1 MRTGFK
7 TTLVV
12 TAAGIVTLVAV
23 WVIPVPFSK
32 VEWFVDQH
40 YDYFLK
46 PKEIVNKKH
55 SGIKQIF
62 MGVAELKLRSDW
74 RRQFVKRIQP
84 EINSEVDAIQ
94 IVTERIDSLIISG
107 FEFDHLPIY
116 QTTFPNIVR
125 GYGWCDQVNSAVAFT
140 LHELIDGV
148 VAYAL
153 VDPETGISNHTCA
166 RVNSASLG
174 VVYIDAWLKDIRYF
188 GFEDSLTEKG
198 KQIIPRHRDIRQY
211 NKAQGIGL
219 PYEARFY
226 PSGYVFN
233 KYTFSH
239 QFKSALGR
247 FWDAISSIDWLSKE
261 AVEADKTD
269 TLVDWLSNETVE
281 AETVEAETAEAIEAD
296 KADETDETDTL
307 VDWLSNET
315 VEAETA
321 EAIEADKTDTLRLA
335 ATALAIDS
343 SKRIDEATIEQQKTF
358 VKARLYHLYGKEI
371 IAKNLYKTLME
382 CDHDIGKV
390 SRIFYKRLSS
400 AN

>member
-12 TAAGIVTLVAV
+12 TAAGIVTLIAV
-23 WVIPVPFSK
+23 WVIPIPFSM

-46 PKEIVNKKH
+46 PKEIVNKEH

-62 MGVAELKLRSDW
+62 MGVSELKLRSDW

-84 EINSEVDAIQ
+84 EINSEEDAIQ
-94 IVTERIDSLIISG
+94 IVTQRIDSLMIG
-107 FEFDHLPIY
+107 GNEFDHLPIF
-116 QTTFPNIVR
+116 QTTFPNIIR

-148 VAYAL
+148 EAYAL
-153 VDPETGISNHTCA
+153 VDPETGISPHTCA

-188 GFEDSLTEKG
+188 GFADSLTEKG
-198 KQIIPRHRDIRQY
+198 KQIIPRHRDLLHNNR
-211 NKAQGIGL
+211 AQGIGL
-219 PYEARFY
+219 PLEARY
-226 PSGYVFN
+226 YLSGYVFN
-233 KYTFSH
+233 KYTFSY

-247 FWDAISSIDWLSKE
+247 FWDAISSDE
-261 AVEADKTD
+261 AAGTV
-269 TLVDWLSNETVE
+269 ETVE
-281 AETVEAETAEAIEAD
+281 ADEVVEVDETD
-296 KADETDETDTL
+296 KADTL
-307 VDWLSNET
+307 HLS
-315 VEAETA
+315 
-321 EAIEADKTDTLRLA
+321 
-335 ATALAIDS
+335 ATPSQIDS
-343 SKRIDEATIEQQKTF
+343 AKRINEATIEQQKTF

>member
-1 MRTGFK
+1 MGFK

-12 TAAGIVTLVAV
+12 TIAGIVTTIAGIVTLVAV

-94 IVTERIDSLIISG
+94 IVTQRIDSLMIGG

-116 QTTFPNIVR
+116 QTTFPNIIR

-211 NKAQGIGL
+211 NIAQGIGL
-219 PYEARFY
+219 PVEARFY

-247 FWDAISSIDWLSKE
+247 FWDAISSIDWLPKEAVKTVKAIETVETVETVE
-261 AVEADKTD
+261 AVEA
-269 TLVDWLSNETVE
+269 VEAETVETVEAVE
-281 AETVEAETAEAIEAD
+281 AETVEAEA
-296 KADETDETDTL
+296 
-307 VDWLSNET
+307 
-315 VEAETA
+315 VEA
-321 EAIEADKTDTLRLA
+321 DTLRLA
-335 ATALAIDS
+335 TTALAIDS
-343 SKRIDEATIEQQKTF
+343 AKRIDEATIEQQKTF

-371 IAKNLYKTLME
+371 IAKDLYETLME
-382 CDHDIGKV
+382 CNHDIGKV
-390 SRIFYKRLSS
+390 SRIFYKRLSN

>member
-1 MRTGFK
+1 MRMGFK

-12 TAAGIVTLVAV
+12 TKTTLLVVTIAGIVTTIAGIVTLVAV

-74 RRQFVKRIQP
+74 RCQFVKRIQP

-94 IVTERIDSLIISG
+94 IVTQKIDSLMISG

-116 QTTFPNIVR
+116 QTTFPNIIR

-188 GFEDSLTEKG
+188 GFADSLTEKG
-198 KQIIPRHRDIRQY
+198 KQIIPRHRDLLHNNR
-211 NKAQGIGL
+211 AQGIGL
-219 PYEARFY
+219 PLEARYY

-233 KYTFSH
+233 EYTFSC

-261 AVEADKTD
+261 A
-269 TLVDWLSNETVE
+269 
-281 AETVEAETAEAIEAD
+281 
-296 KADETDETDTL
+296 
-307 VDWLSNET
+307 

>member
-1 MRTGFK
+1 
-7 TTLVV
+7 
-12 TAAGIVTLVAV
+12 
-23 WVIPVPFSK
+23 
-32 VEWFVDQH
+32 
-40 YDYFLK
+40 
-46 PKEIVNKKH
+46 
-55 SGIKQIF
+55 

-107 FEFDHLPIY
+107 FELDHLPIY
-116 QTTFPNIVR
+116 QTTFPNIIR

-148 VAYAL
+148 EAYAL
-153 VDPETGISNHTCA
+153 VTPETGISNHTCA

-198 KQIIPRHRDIRQY
+198 KQIIPRHSDIRQY
-211 NKAQGIGL
+211 NRAHGIGL
-219 PYEARFY
+219 PSPARCY

-233 KYTFSH
+233 KYTFTY

-247 FWDAISSIDWLSKE
+247 VWDAISSIDWLLNKADETVDTVKAVE
-261 AVEADKTD
+261 AVETVETVEPVETETVKAVDAVETTEAETVKTDTPVDWLPNETDEADETDKAD
-269 TLVDWLSNETVE
+269 TLVDWLSNETNEVDE
-281 AETVEAETAEAIEAD
+281 ANKAVETV
-296 KADETDETDTL
+296 KA
-307 VDWLSNET
+307 
-315 VEAETA
+315 
-321 EAIEADKTDTLRLA
+321 DTLRLA
-335 ATALAIDS
+335 ATALQIS
-343 SKRIDEATIEQQKTF
+343 SAKRINQATIEQQKIF

-390 SRIFYKRLSS
+390 SRIFYKRLSN

>member
-94 IVTERIDSLIISG
+94 IVTQRIDSLMIGG

-116 QTTFPNIVR
+116 QTTFPNIIR

-153 VDPETGISNHTCA
+153 VDPETGISPHTCA

-211 NKAQGIGL
+211 NIAQGIGL
-219 PYEARFY
+219 PVEARFY

-233 KYTFSH
+233 KYTFSY

-247 FWDAISSIDWLSKE
+247 FWDAISSIDWLLNK
-261 AVEADKTD
+261 AVETAETDKAD
-269 TLVDWLSNETVE
+269 TLVDWLSNKTDEAVETVE
-281 AETVEAETAEAIEAD
+281 TD
-296 KADETDETDTL
+296 KADTL
-307 VDWLSNET
+307 VDWLPNET
-315 VEAETA
+315 DEAVEADET
-321 EAIEADKTDTLRLA
+321 DKLRLA
-335 ATALAIDS
+335 ATALQIDS
-343 SKRIDEATIEQQKTF
+343 AKRINEATIEQQKTF

>member
-1 MRTGFK
+1 MIG
-7 TTLVV
+7 
-12 TAAGIVTLVAV
+12 
-23 WVIPVPFSK
+23 
-32 VEWFVDQH
+32 
-40 YDYFLK
+40 
-46 PKEIVNKKH
+46 
-55 SGIKQIF
+55 
-62 MGVAELKLRSDW
+62 
-74 RRQFVKRIQP
+74 
-84 EINSEVDAIQ
+84 
-94 IVTERIDSLIISG
+94 G

-116 QTTFPNIVR
+116 QTTFPNIIR

-219 PYEARFY
+219 PCEARFY

-247 FWDAISSIDWLSKE
+247 FWDAISSIDWLSNETDE
-261 AVEADKTD
+261 AVEADEAKA
-269 TLVDWLSNETVE
+269 VE
-281 AETVEAETAEAIEAD
+281 AEA
-296 KADETDETDTL
+296 
-307 VDWLSNET
+307 
-315 VEAETA
+315 
-321 EAIEADKTDTLRLA
+321 LRLA
-335 ATALAIDS
+335 ATALQIDS
-343 SKRIDEATIEQQKTF
+343 AKRINEATIEQQKTF

>member
-12 TAAGIVTLVAV
+12 TIAGIVTLIAV
-23 WVIPVPFSK
+23 WVIPIPFSM

-46 PKEIVNKKH
+46 PKAIVNKEH

-62 MGVAELKLRSDW
+62 MSASELKLRSDW

-84 EINSEVDAIQ
+84 EINSEEDAIQ
-94 IVTERIDSLIISG
+94 IVTQRIDSLMIG
-107 FEFDHLPIY
+107 GNEFDHLPIY
-116 QTTFPNIVR
+116 QTTFPNIIR

-148 VAYAL
+148 EAYAL
-153 VDPETGISNHTCA
+153 VDPETGISPHTCA

-188 GFEDSLTEKG
+188 GFADSLTEKG
-198 KQIIPRHRDIRQY
+198 KQIIPRHRDLLHNNR
-211 NKAQGIGL
+211 AQGIGL
-219 PYEARFY
+219 PLEARY
-226 PSGYVFN
+226 YLSGYVFN
-233 KYTFSH
+233 KYTFSY

-247 FWDAISSIDWLSKE
+247 FWDAISSDE
-261 AVEADKTD
+261 ADEAAGTVEADETAG
-269 TLVDWLSNETVE
+269 TAGTVETVE
-281 AETVEAETAEAIEAD
+281 ADEVDEVDETD
-296 KADETDETDTL
+296 KADTL
-307 VDWLSNET
+307 HLS
-315 VEAETA
+315 
-321 EAIEADKTDTLRLA
+321 
-335 ATALAIDS
+335 ATPSQIDS
-343 SKRIDEATIEQQKTF
+343 AKRINEATIEQQKTF

-390 SRIFYKRLSS
+390 SRIFYKRLSN

>member
-7 TTLVV
+7 ATLVV
-12 TAAGIVTLVAV
+12 TIAGIVTTIAGIVTLVAV

-94 IVTERIDSLIISG
+94 IVTQKIDSLMISG

-116 QTTFPNIVR
+116 QTTFPNIIR

-148 VAYAL
+148 EAYAL
-153 VDPETGISNHTCA
+153 VDPETGISPHTCA

-174 VVYIDAWLKDIRYF
+174 VVYIDAWLKDIKYF

-211 NKAQGIGL
+211 NIAQGIGL
-219 PYEARFY
+219 PSKARNY

-233 KYTFSH
+233 KYTFSY

-247 FWDAISSIDWLSKE
+247 FWDAISSIDWLSNETDE
-261 AVEADKTD
+261 AVEADEAKAVETAVTAVTAETDKAD

-281 AETVEAETAEAIEAD
+281 AVEA
-296 KADETDETDTL
+296 DTL
-307 VDWLSNET
+307 HLS
-315 VEAETA
+315 
-321 EAIEADKTDTLRLA
+321 
-335 ATALAIDS
+335 ATPSQIDS
-343 SKRIDEATIEQQKTF
+343 AKRINEATIEQQKTF

-390 SRIFYKRLSS
+390 SRIFYKRLSN

>member
-7 TTLVV
+7 STLVV
-12 TAAGIVTLVAV
+12 TTAGIVTLIAV
-23 WVIPVPFSK
+23 WVIPIPFSM

-74 RRQFVKRIQP
+74 RCQFVKRIQP

-116 QTTFPNIVR
+116 QTTFPNIIR

-219 PYEARFY
+219 PCEARFY

-281 AETVEAETAEAIEAD
+281 AET
-296 KADETDETDTL
+296 
-307 VDWLSNET
+307 
-315 VEAETA
+315 
-321 EAIEADKTDTLRLA
+321 DTLRLA

-371 IAKNLYKTLME
+371 IAKDLYETLME
-382 CDHDIGKV
+382 CNHDIGKV

>member
-7 TTLVV
+7 STLVV
-12 TAAGIVTLVAV
+12 TTAGIVTLIAV
-23 WVIPVPFSK
+23 WVIPIPFSM

-46 PKEIVNKKH
+46 PKEIVNKEH

-62 MGVAELKLRSDW
+62 MGVSELKLRSDW

-84 EINSEVDAIQ
+84 EINSEEDAIQ
-94 IVTERIDSLIISG
+94 IVTQRIDSLMIG
-107 FEFDHLPIY
+107 GNEFDHLPIF
-116 QTTFPNIVR
+116 QTTFPNIIR

-148 VAYAL
+148 EAYAL
-153 VDPETGISNHTCA
+153 VDPETGISPHTCA

-188 GFEDSLTEKG
+188 GFADSLTEKG
-198 KQIIPRHRDIRQY
+198 KQIIPRHRDLLHNNR
-211 NKAQGIGL
+211 AQGIGL
-219 PYEARFY
+219 PLEARYY

-233 KYTFSH
+233 KYTFSY

-247 FWDAISSIDWLSKE
+247 FWDAISSIDWLLNKAVE
-261 AVEADKTD
+261 TETVKAVEAETVKAAETVETAETDKAD
-269 TLVDWLSNETVE
+269 TLIDWLSNET
-281 AETVEAETAEAIEAD
+281 D
-296 KADETDETDTL
+296 KADEAVKIDKADTL
-307 VDWLSNET
+307 HLS
-315 VEAETA
+315 
-321 EAIEADKTDTLRLA
+321 
-335 ATALAIDS
+335 ATPGQSRSD
-343 SKRIDEATIEQQKTF
+343 KRINEATIEQQKTF
-358 VKARLYHLYGKEI
+358 VKARLYHLYGKES
-371 IAKNLYKTLME
+371 IAKNLYKTIME

-390 SRIFYKRLSS
+390 SSIFYKRLSN

>member
-7 TTLVV
+7 ATLVV
-12 TAAGIVTLVAV
+12 TIAGIVALVAV
-23 WVIPVPFSK
+23 WVIPVPFSM
-32 VEWFVDQH
+32 VEWLVEQH

-74 RRQFVKRIQP
+74 RCQFVKRIQP

-94 IVTERIDSLIISG
+94 IVTQRIDNLMISG
-107 FEFDHLPIY
+107 IEFDHEPIF
-116 QTTFPNIVR
+116 QTTFPNIIR

-148 VAYAL
+148 EAYAL
-153 VDPETGISNHTCA
+153 VDPETGISPHTCA

-188 GFEDSLTEKG
+188 GFADSLTEKG
-198 KQIIPRHRDIRQY
+198 KQIIPRHRDLLHNNR
-211 NKAQGIGL
+211 AQGIGL
-219 PYEARFY
+219 PLEARYY

-233 KYTFSH
+233 EYTFSC

-261 AVEADKTD
+261 AVEAETAEAIEAEAIEADKTD

-281 AETVEAETAEAIEAD
+281 AE
-296 KADETDETDTL
+296 
-307 VDWLSNET
+307 
-315 VEAETA
+315 
-321 EAIEADKTDTLRLA
+321 TDTLRLA

>member
-198 KQIIPRHRDIRQY
+198 KQIIPRHRDIRQH
-211 NKAQGIGL
+211 NLAHGIGL
-219 PYEARFY
+219 PSEARNY

-233 KYTFSH
+233 KYTFSY

-247 FWDAISSIDWLSKE
+247 FWDAISSIDWLSNETDE
-261 AVEADKTD
+261 AVEADEAKAVETAVTAVTAETDKAD

-281 AETVEAETAEAIEAD
+281 ADETD
-296 KADETDETDTL
+296 KADTL
-307 VDWLSNET
+307 HLS
-315 VEAETA
+315 
-321 EAIEADKTDTLRLA
+321 
-335 ATALAIDS
+335 ATPSQIDS
-343 SKRIDEATIEQQKTF
+343 AKRINEATIEQQKTF